1 MHLKICTIKMK
12 VSYSSKHQYVHLKT
26 QSISPNASKSYHN
39 FMAVQLWQKQFSSI
53 DPRANYIGQIKS
65 ALVTFEDQRVACV
78 NYLFESHH
86 EGRSANLVLKVD
98 VADVRLEHDLQDG
111 DRVWAPASD
120 SM

>member
-1 MHLKICTIKMK
+1 
-12 VSYSSKHQYVHLKT
+12 
-26 QSISPNASKSYHN
+26 
-39 FMAVQLWQKQFSSI
+39 MAVQLWQKQFTSI